1 MAIYIATTKSISRSN
16 GQSAVASASYR
27 AGVKLYDERHGKT
40 QNYSNRDGVMSKDII
55 LPTELKD
62 KAEISRNELW
72 NMAEQAENRKDSR
85 VAREWIVNL
94 PHELDEQTRKE
105 LAHTFAQK
113 LADRYGVIADCC
125 IHQPT
130 QKEIDRGA
138 DARNFHAHI
147 MLTTRKAELTKD
159 NKIQLGDKATIE
171 LSDSKRRSL
180 GLNRVSNEIT
190 EIRELWEQTANE
202 KLLEHGHNL
211 IDSRSYQSQ
220 GIDQLP
226 QLKMGK
232 AVTQMERDG
241 VATEIGNI
249 NRMIAERNEL
259 VFAKEL
265 EEIQKTND
273 LADQI
278 IIKARE
284 ANTANKEQTATPK
297 NEFVERLKG
306 TNAPAEAEQKT
317 APPPQEQTAEQVAPM
332 AQKPAIDTPVT
343 PVKNKK
349 WLDEAIAEFKAKK
362 LAEQKTTAEAV
373 TTPPPPPTEQKE
385 QKQGFDFKAIRRSQ
399 LEKRQAELK
408 QQIDQTKQL
417 KGLATNHDTI
427 KQQPPE
433 IQQEIKQEAL
443 KRLSEIEHRATN
455 KCLMS
460 DDIEAYTKAKAILN
474 SVERL
479 EEQQKTLAELTK
491 KQSELTAVSE
501 PKPSHAQ
508 NATQKPIEQRKT
520 ERARVVPPPPE
531 KSQHSENRQQN
542 EPLPPSIDIKK
553 AEQTFSDYL
562 KKVEEVA
569 KTILNNQLKSLLAK
583 AQPLREK
590 LEKLV
595 NNEPI
600 FKKKQWEQDKTEAKK
615 NYDTVRTDYN
625 TLKETGV
632 TDDHRTQAK
641 QQIAINDPEL
651 HRQAQQAQK
660 DIEAHRATQNRRKAS
675 QFGAD
680 LVALANV
687 RYRGE
692 IIRADD
698 KGILQQTKD
707 GIVYHEYID
716 PKEVKQGKSYTLSFK
731 ETATSI
737 HTRIEPNIEFKPPD
751 KSNEREI
758 QR

>member
-94 PHELDEQTRKE
+94 PHELDEQTRKK

-147 MLTTRKAELTKD
+147 MLTTRQAELTTQ
-159 NKIQLGDKATIE
+159 NKITLGDKATIE

-180 GLNRVSNEIT
+180 GLDRVSNEIT
-190 EIRELWEQTANE
+190 EIRELWERTANE
-202 KLLEHGHNL
+202 KLLEHGHSL

-241 VATEIGNI
+241 VATDIGNI
-249 NRMIAERNEL
+249 NRMIKERNEI

-265 EEIQKTND
+265 EEIKKSND

-284 ANTANKEQTATPK
+284 ANTANKEQTPTPK
-297 NEFVERLKG
+297 NEFIERLKG

-317 APPPQEQTAEQVAPM
+317 APPPP
-332 AQKPAIDTPVT
+332 PA
-343 PVKNKK
+343 
-349 WLDEAIAEFKAKK
+349 
-362 LAEQKTTAEAV
+362 
-373 TTPPPPPTEQKE
+373 EQKE

-399 LEKRQAELK
+399 LEKRQSELK

-417 KGLATNHDTI
+417 KGLAPNHDTI

-433 IQQEIKQEAL
+433 IQQEIKKEAL
-443 KRLSEIEHRATN
+443 KRLSQIEHRATN

-460 DDIEAYTKAKAILN
+460 DDIEAYQKSKGILN

-479 EEQQKTLAELTK
+479 EEQRQAQAEQLK

-508 NATQKPIEQRKT
+508 NATQKPIEQSKT
-520 ERARVVPPPPE
+520 KIARVAPPPPE
-531 KSQHSENRQQN
+531 KSHHRENRRQN
-542 EPLPPSIDIKK
+542 EPSQPIINIKK

-569 KTILNNQLKSLLAK
+569 KTILNNQLKA
-583 AQPLREK
+583 LREK
-590 LEKLV
+590 AKPILEK
-595 NNEPI
+595 
-600 FKKKQWEQDKTEAKK
+600 
-615 NYDTVRTDYN
+615 YN
-625 TLKETGV
+625 TLKDSKPLMFGKDQWQKDTDNTLKQYKAMKNAHDNMKDKGV

-641 QQIAINDPEL
+641 QQIAKDDPTL
-651 HRQAQQAQK
+651 HSEALKAQK
-660 DIEAHRATQNRRKAS
+660 DIEAHRAEQKKA
-675 QFGAD
+675 QEAT
-680 LVALANV
+680 A
-687 RYRGE
+687 
-692 IIRADD
+692 
-698 KGILQQTKD
+698 Q
-707 GIVYHEYID
+707 YID
-716 PKEVKQGKSYTLSFK
+716 PDFAKIKAMDKEQRQRMKENFEKGLNVSPATLKNFSKEQLDTLKSMQTEGRKFLQALQSVETHERLSEQLERMQQDREQGRSN
-731 ETATSI
+731 
-737 HTRIEPNIEFKPPD
+737 NIDRQFD
-751 KSNEREI
+751 
-758 QR
+758 

>member
-105 LAHTFAQK
+105 LAHTFAQS
-113 LADRYGVIADCC
+113 LADKYGVIADCC

-147 MLTTRKAELTKD
+147 MLTTRQAELTKD
-159 NKIQLGDKATIE
+159 NKIKLGDKATIE

-180 GLNRVSNEIT
+180 GLDRVSNEIT
-190 EIRELWEQTANE
+190 EIRELWERTANE

-241 VATEIGNI
+241 VATDIGNI

-317 APPPQEQTAEQVAPM
+317 P
-332 AQKPAIDTPVT
+332 
-343 PVKNKK
+343 
-349 WLDEAIAEFKAKK
+349 
-362 LAEQKTTAEAV
+362 AEAV

-408 QQIDQTKQL
+408 QQIDQVAQL

-443 KRLSEIEHRATN
+443 KRLSEIDHRATN

-479 EEQQKTLAELTK
+479 EEQQKALAELTK

-520 ERARVVPPPPE
+520 EKARVVPPPPE
-531 KSQHSENRQQN
+531 KSYHSENRRKN
-542 EPLPPSIDIKK
+542 EPSQPSINIKK

-569 KTILNNQLKSLLAK
+569 KTILNNQLKA
-583 AQPLREK
+583 LREK
-590 LEKLV
+590 AKPLLEKFENLRDNKPKSEYV
-595 NNEPI
+595 RPEFMGKSKWAI
-600 FKKKQWEQDKTEAKK
+600 EKDEAQTAYSNIKITHD
-615 NYDTVRTDYN
+615 N
-625 TLKETGV
+625 LKETGV
-632 TDDHRTQAK
+632 TDEHKTQAK
-641 QQIAINDPEL
+641 QQIAKDDPTL
-651 HRQAQQAQK
+651 HSEALKAQK
-660 DIEAHRATQNRRKAS
+660 DIEAYRIEQNKRKAS
-675 QFGAD
+675 EFGAD

-687 RYRGE
+687 RYSGE

-716 PKEVKQGKSYTLSFK
+716 PKEVKQGKSYTLSFN
-731 ETATSI
+731 ETATNI